1 MSEPIARHFP
11 RTALALLAAVSLT
24 WVFAAPSAA
33 APQSR
38 RFPVDLERTSIAQLQ
53 QAMASHL
60 ITSRQLVSEYLDRIR
75 LLNTH
80 GPGLNAVRML
90 NPDALEQAERLDAE
104 RRHHHV
110 RGPLH
115 GIPVLVKDNIDVAG
129 LPTTAG
135 ALALQHS
142 FPRRD
147 AFLVGRLR
155 AAGAIVLGKANL
167 TEFANFTT
175 AGMPSGYSGLG
186 GQVLNPYDASQTPSG
201 SSSGPAVSA
210 AAALVTIT
218 VGTETSGSILSPSV
232 ANSVVGVK
240 PTVGLV
246 SRTGIVPISA
256 TQDTAGPIAT
266 SVADAAALLTVLAG
280 IDPADPATAAS
291 RGVAG
296 TDYTKALSTTALAG
310 ARIGVA
316 SAPTGTAGAVF
327 NAAMDVLRAQGATL
341 VPVTVDTG
349 GLPPSILPYEFKRDL
364 NAYLAT
370 LPADAP
376 MKTLHDVVTFNLAN
390 ADAGAVKFGQTQLV
404 ESDNIDLTDP
414 VLRATYESNRDT
426 GIATARQHID
436 SVLQANSLDAIVFF
450 ANGSAGIGA
459 RAQYPSVAVP
469 VGYDPANG
477 RPVGMTLL
485 GTAFTESR
493 LLALA
498 FSYEQASPQRR
509 PPSQVNPSLFR
520 CALPD
525 GGRRACAP

>member
-1 MSEPIARHFP
+1 
-11 RTALALLAAVSLT
+11 
-24 WVFAAPSAA
+24 
-33 APQSR
+33 
-38 RFPVDLERTSIAQLQ
+38 
-53 QAMASHL
+53 
-60 ITSRQLVSEYLDRIR
+60 
-75 LLNTH
+75 
-80 GPGLNAVRML
+80 
-90 NPDALEQAERLDAE
+90 
-104 RRHHHV
+104 
-110 RGPLH
+110 
-115 GIPVLVKDNIDVAG
+115 
-129 LPTTAG
+129 
-135 ALALQHS
+135 
-142 FPRRD
+142 
-147 AFLVGRLR
+147 
-155 AAGAIVLGKANL
+155 
-167 TEFANFTT
+167 
-175 AGMPSGYSGLG
+175 MPSGYSGLG
-186 GQVLNPYDASQTPSG
+186 GQVLNPYDASQSPSG
-201 SSSGPAVSA
+201 SSSGPAAAA
-210 AAALVTIT
+210 AAALATIT

-246 SRTGIVPISA
+246 SRSGVLPISS
-256 TQDTAGPIAT
+256 TQDTAGPVAT
-266 SVADAAALLTVLAG
+266 SVADAAALLTVVAG

-291 RGVAG
+291 RGVVG
-296 TDYTKALSTTALAG
+296 IDYTKALSTTALAG

-316 SAPTGTAGAVF
+316 SAPTGTAGGVF

-376 MKTLHDVVTFNLAN
+376 MKTLDDIVNFNLAN
-390 ADAGAVKFGQTQLV
+390 ADAGAIKFGQTQLV
-404 ESDNIDLTDP
+404 ESNNIDLTDP

-469 VGYDPANG
+469 LGYEPANG

-498 FSYEQASPQRR
+498 FAYEHASPQRR
-509 PPSQVNPSLFR
+509 PASQVNPSLFR

-525 GGRRACAP
+525 GARRSCAP